1 MILFCNLEDFEEES
15 SGKREYKEVENL
27 LRAIGRDDADAFRRL
42 YGMHAKSVYAYALS
56 ILKNHYD
63 AEEVMQDTFLK
74 IRSAAHLYRPMGK
87 PMAWI
92 LKIARNYCLMR
103 IRKDERMS
111 DNEFEQ
117 IENSHLLSY
126 QMDAEDR
133 LVLKGAL
140 ELLSEEERN
149 IILLHAVTGWKHRE
163 IAENIGMPVSTVLSK
178 YNRGLKK
185 LRDFLEE
192 KEGTGNER

>member
-1 MILFCNLEDFEEES
+1 MILFCNIEDFKEESEAKRRYIEEEQ
-15 SGKREYKEVENL
+15 L
-27 LRAIGRDDADAFRRL
+27 LECIGNDDAEAFRKL
-42 YGMHAKSVYAYALS
+42 YGMHAKSIYAYALS
-56 ILKNHYD
+56 ILRNHHD
-63 AEEVMQDTFLK
+63 AEEVMQDTFIK

-87 PMAWI
+87 PMAWM

-103 IRKDERMS
+103 IRKSERMS

-126 QMDAEDR
+126 RMDVEDR
-133 LVLKGAL
+133 MVLQGAMEIL
-140 ELLSEEERN
+140 GEEERK

-163 IAENIGMPVSTVLSK
+163 IAQNIGMPVSTVLSK

-185 LRDFLEE
+185 LRAYLEE
-192 KEGTGNER
+192 KEGAGNDR